1 MTELFIRPKKGDPF
15 SFALGDEKVCLG
27 RASNNDIVL
36 SDLYSSGCHALIVPT
51 EKGYAIQDL
60 GSKNG
65 TFLNERRVSGQVDL
79 VRGDTIRIGET
90 QIVFDREY
98 QTSVVIVPGTTFT
111 HGSNTII
118 QVKDI
123 LKKPPKTVLV
133 AGPVGPSDT
142 DKVPEGE
149 EKFAGILSA
158 VSQALIYHMTLDKL
172 LDHIM
177 DLIIQHIPMDRAV
190 LMLKDATGQLVQKVV
205 RVQSSSLR
213 TQNILVSRSIVQTAL
228 EKNSAILV
236 SDIQSDEQLR
246 GQISVIQAQIHSA
259 MCVPLYNDKE
269 IIGLIYCDRASLVGQ
284 FNEEN
289 LRLLTLLARLAAV
302 KIENARL
309 IEIAIEEER
318 SKREREL
325 AAQVQRRL
333 LPQKDPDFQPYDI
346 SGSMRASRQVG
357 GDYYD
362 FIPVDEDRIA
372 LVIADVSGSGTPSA
386 LLMTSLRASLYSDIR
401 FIKDLSPLTAKL
413 NDSVHASTDTHSFI
427 SFFIGVLDRTN
438 GDLSYVNAGHNPPLI
453 VDGAGGFRTLGSTG
467 FCLGMFPSVGFE
479 KETTRL
485 EPGEILCLFTD
496 GIVESRNPAKEEYGE
511 ERLAARLRES
521 ASLPAREMIS
531 RIYDDVLSFEG
542 GSEPGD
548 DMSLVIVKKGGEGPQ
563 PENAS

>member
-142 DKVPEGE
+142 DKVPEAE

>member
-1 MTELFIRPKKGDPF
+1 MTELFIRPKKGEPF
-15 SFALGDEKVCLG
+15 SFALGEEKVCLG

-51 EKGYAIQDL
+51 DKGYAIQDL

-123 LKKPPKTVLV
+123 LKKPPKSVLV
-133 AGPVGPSDT
+133 AGPVGLPDT
-142 DKVPEGE
+142 DRVPEEE

-158 VSQALIYHMTLDKL
+158 VSQALIYHMALDKL

-190 LMLKDATGQLVQKVV
+190 LMLKDAAGQLVQKVV

-228 EKNSAILV
+228 EKNSAVLV
-236 SDIQSDEQLR
+236 SDIQSDERLR

-259 MCVPLYNDKE
+259 MCVPLYNDRE
-269 IIGLIYCDRASLVGQ
+269 IIGLIYCDRASLIGQ

-309 IEIAIEEER
+309 TEIALEEER

-333 LPQKDPDFQPYDI
+333 LPQTDPDFKPYDI
-346 SGSMRASRQVG
+346 SGSMRASREVG

-362 FIPVDEDRIA
+362 FIPVDENRLA

-386 LLMTSLRASLYSDIR
+386 LLMTSLRASLYSAIPVLR
-401 FIKDLSPLTAKL
+401 DLAALAAKL
-413 NDSVHASTDTHSFI
+413 NDYVHVSTDTHSFI
-427 SFFIGVLDRTN
+427 SFFIGILDRTN
-438 GDLSYVNAGHNPPLI
+438 GELSYVNAGHNPPLV
-453 VDGAGGFRTLGSTG
+453 VDAAGGFRTLGSTG

-479 KETTRL
+479 KKTACL

-563 PENAS
+563 PENPS